1 MANQTNLS
9 SSIPPSGDLGR
20 LIPKT
25 EGIKYAGSKLKILP
39 YIFEMLGEVNGV
51 ESVLDGF
58 SGTTRVSQALAQKG
72 YTVSSNDISVWSEVF
87 ATCYLNST
95 KSIEYF
101 QEIIDYLNN
110 IEGAQ
115 GWFSDNYGGREED
128 TKKPFQLKNTLKLD
142 AIREEIEKM
151 QLPWNEKCVLL
162 SSLIL
167 ALDKVDNTMGHY
179 VAYLSRWSPRSFNDL
194 QLTVPRLFETNTDHR
209 VIRDDI
215 FNTVK
220 DYSFDL
226 AYFDPPY
233 GSNNEKM
240 PPSRVRYNAYYHIW
254 TTLILNDKP
263 QIFGKAGRREDSRDG
278 SASVFEEFR
287 KTEQGDFIAMEAL
300 GKLISG
306 TNAHYIMLSYSSGGR
321 ATKEQLM
328 DIIADTGK
336 LLKIKSID
344 YQKNVMSNM
353 RYTNEWINSDGE
365 HNEYLFL
372 MKKS

>member
-1 MANQTNLS
+1 MANQNNLRFS
-9 SSIPPSGDLGR
+9 SPTSGNLEG

-39 YIFEMLGEVNGV
+39 YIFEMLSEVNGV

-58 SGTTRVSQALAQKG
+58 SGTTRVSQAFAQRG
-72 YTVSSNDISVWSEVF
+72 FTVSSNDISVWSEVF
-87 ATCYLNST
+87 ATCYLKST
-95 KSIEYF
+95 KSTKYF
-101 QEIIDYLNN
+101 QEIIDHLNN
-110 IEGAQ
+110 LKGKQA
-115 GWFSDNYGGREED
+115 WFSDNYGGTVED
-128 TKKPFQLKNTLKLD
+128 TKKPFQLKNTQKLD
-142 AIREEIEKM
+142 AIREEIDKM
-151 QLPWNEKCVLL
+151 QLPWNDKCVLL

-179 VAYLSRWSPRSFNDL
+179 VSYLSKWSPRSFNDL
-194 QLTVPRLFETNTDHR
+194 QLTVPRLFETNKEHR

-220 DYSFDL
+220 NYRFDL

-254 TTLILNDKP
+254 TTIILNDHP

-278 SASVFEEFR
+278 SSSTFEEFR
-287 KTEQGDFIAMEAL
+287 KTGKGDFIAMEAL
-300 GKLISG
+300 RKLITE
-306 TNAHYIMLSYSSGGR
+306 TNAQYIMLSYSSGGR
-321 ATKEQLM
+321 ATKVQLM
-328 DIIADTGK
+328 DIISETGK

-344 YQKNVMSNM
+344 YKKNVMSNM

-372 MKKS
+372 MEKT

>member
-9 SSIPPSGDLGR
+9 SSSPKSQDLGGI
-20 LIPKT
+20 IPKT

-39 YIFEMLGEVNGV
+39 YIFEMLGEVKGV

-58 SGTTRVSQALAQKG
+58 SGTTRVSQALAQN
-72 YTVSSNDISVWSEVF
+72 TVSSNDISVWSEVF
-87 ATCYLNST
+87 ATCYLKST
-95 KSIEYF
+95 KSTAYF

-110 IEGAQ
+110 IEGKQ
-115 GWFSDNYGGREED
+115 GWFSDNYGGTVED
-128 TKKPFQLKNTLKLD
+128 TKKPFQLKNTQKID
-142 AIREEIEKM
+142 PIREEIDKM

-179 VAYLSRWSPRSFNDL
+179 VAYLSKWSPRSFNDL
-194 QLTVPRLFETNTDHR
+194 RLIVPRIFETSTEHR

-254 TTLILNDKP
+254 STIILNDHP
-263 QIFGKAGRREDSRDG
+263 QIFGKAGRREDSRDS
-278 SASVFEEFR
+278 SASIFEEFR
-287 KTEQGDFIAMEAL
+287 KTEKGDFIAMEAL
-300 GKLISG
+300 RKLISE
-306 TNAHYIMLSYSSGGR
+306 TNAQFIMLSYSSGGR

-328 DIIADTGK
+328 DIISDTGK

-353 RYTNEWINSDGE
+353 RYTNEWVNSDGE
-365 HNEYLFL
+365 HNEYIFL
-372 MKKS
+372 MEKS